1 MKTLDITEKGK
12 KLCDFVTEKTMQ
24 GELSNNDLV
33 QLIEVAGAFLNLQK
47 ISDYANSKGLSYNG
61 VKNHRVIIEIFNTK
75 FVIDNE

>member
-24 GELSNNDLV
+24 GDLSNNDLV
-33 QLIEVAGAFLNLQK
+33 QLIEVAGAFLNLQT

-61 VKNHRVIIEIFNTK
+61 VKKHRKIVEIFNVK
-75 FVIDNE
+75 FVVDND